1 MTLTLNPRRAMVM
14 AHTHAKMSRSKVS
27 WFKIYKR
34 ADTTDLITLSA
45 NAVGKN
51 KLTDHKETLTS
62 NLM

>member
-1 MTLTLNPRRAMVM
+1 MVM